1 MKDKLK
7 QLKKQIELVV
17 ESSIDTPSRKR
28 PLTYARAVFCKVGR
42 EQLGLTY
49 SELGDALKR
58 DHATVMH
65 SIRVVFPF
73 AMQESRFQ
81 TLYEVLVEEYQV
93 KRKRP
98 AKRISDAAQRKL
110 TVIQQL
116 REENA
121 FMKERIKVGDKF
133 YGLVDDLNAEE
144 LDEIYEKLNLFVKV
158 AIKNRVY
165 N

>member
-7 QLKKQIELVV
+7 QLKKQIELAVG
-17 ESSIDTPSRKR
+17 SKIDIPSRKR
-28 PLTYARAVFCKVGR
+28 PLTYARAVFCKVAR
-42 EQLGLTY
+42 EQLGVTL
-49 SELGDALKR
+49 SEIGDVLNR

-65 SIRVVFPF
+65 SIKIVFPF
-73 AMQESRFQ
+73 AMQESRFE

-98 AKRISDAAQRKL
+98 ANRISDAAKSKL
-110 TVIQQL
+110 TLIQQL

-133 YGLVDDLNAEE
+133 YGLVDDLSTEE

>member
-42 EQLGLTY
+42 EQLGLTFD
-49 SELGDALKR
+49 ELGNALNR

-65 SIRVVFPF
+65 SIKVVFPF

-98 AKRISDAAQRKL
+98 ANRISEAAQKKL
-110 TVIQQL
+110 SVIAEL

-121 FMKERIKVGDKF
+121 FMKERLKVGDKF
-133 YGLVDDLNAEE
+133 YGLVNDLNEQE